1 MTLILELEHKLIFYK
16 PGILRYAMRHARM
29 QLCVAQD
36 RAERHRLLSLSL
48 RRGWAEAKAQ
58 LAALQRLQALAPEGR
73 DERFQQAPPD
83 APQVA
88 SRHDARRTH
97 MRMDV
102 ETVALPG
109 RASTALASRQLH

>member
-1 MTLILELEHKLIFYK
+1 MTLILEFEHKFIFYK
-16 PGILRYAMRHARM
+16 TGILRYAMRQARM
-29 QLCVAQD
+29 RRRTAQGRAD
-36 RAERHRLLSLSL
+36 RRQLLSLSL

-102 ETVALPG
+102 ETVARPG
-109 RASTALASRQLH
+109 GASIALASRQLH